1 MPSIVTIT
9 FNPCV
14 DISSTVDGL
23 VPEKKM
29 RCGTLVYEAGGGG
42 INVAEQ

>member
-14 DISSTVDGL
+14 DISSSVDTL
-23 VPEKKM
+23 VPEKKNAM
-29 RCGTLVYEAGGGG
+29 RTISL
-42 INVAEQ
+42 